1 VTVNMSALRPPLDGP
16 RLPAPRLLT
25 AADLGQFMT
34 QLSVKDFLTQV
45 RGYPL
50 LIFFVCLLGWTLTN
64 LDQSLFGYA
73 VPGIRA
79 EFGKDLDDIGWI
91 LTFSFILASISAVI
105 MGGLADRYGRKLVFV
120 CTLGASAFLVGLH
133 FWVPDFITLA
143 ALRTV
148 GFAVSIGLAP
158 IVVTYTSEA
167 APARYRGL
175 MTGFLQCGYPIGWFT
190 AAMIAAPIM
199 ANYGWRAIFL
209 PALVVV
215 PIAIILSRYLPESR
229 RFEETRQ
236 ARKEDPHSQDSFVLR
251 VKALLAPNMRKR
263 TIGCFTIFFMSGGAY
278 AGTAYYFPSF
288 FNEVRGYSTETATL
302 VVGVSYGIGIIGY
315 IGSSVVG
322 EFVTTR
328 RNTIVIWT
336 WLGALAMCGLIYIPT
351 SLTGDIVWFSLM
363 AAFFY
368 GSNAVMGTFLTEQ
381 FPTHMRATGVAIAGT
396 LGLNAGH
403 IIFPLAVAWA
413 VEPLGWELAFALA
426 TVPPLFIG
434 GLVALSMDN
443 VQSGQDIDE
452 ALESRT

>member
-1 VTVNMSALRPPLDGP
+1 MS
-16 RLPAPRLLT
+16 T
-25 AADLGQFMT
+25 
-34 QLSVKDFLTQV
+34 LSVKDFATQV

-50 LIFFVCLLGWTLTN
+50 LIFGVCLLGWTLTN

-79 EFGKDLDDIGWI
+79 EFGKGLDDIGWI
-91 LTFSFILASISAVI
+91 LTFSFILASISAII
-105 MGGLADRYGRKLVFV
+105 MGNLADRYGRKVVFV
-120 CTLGASAFLVGLH
+120 GTLSASALLVGLH

-143 ALRTV
+143 VLRTV
-148 GFAVSIGLAP
+148 GFAVSIGIAP

-190 AAMIAAPIM
+190 AAMIAAPLM

-215 PIAIILSRYLPESR
+215 PIALSLWRFLPESR

-236 ARKEDPHSQDSFVLR
+236 ARAETQQDTNSFMDR
-251 VKALLAPNMRKR
+251 VRALLAPNMRKR
-263 TIGCFTIFFMSGGAY
+263 TLGCFTIFFMSGGAY
-278 AGTAYYFPSF
+278 AGTAFYFPSF
-288 FNEVRGYSTETATL
+288 FNEVRGYSAETAIF
-302 VVGVSYGIGIIGY
+302 VVGVSYGIGIVGY
-315 IGSSVVG
+315 IGSSLVG
-322 EFVTTR
+322 EFITTR

-336 WLGALAMCGLIYIPT
+336 WLGALAMCGLIWIPT

-396 LGLNAGH
+396 FGLNAGH
-403 IIFPLAVAWA
+403 ILFPLGVAWA

-434 GLVALSMDN
+434 GLAALCMDN
-443 VQSGQDIDE
+443 VKSGQDIDE
-452 ALESRT
+452 ALEAQT